1 MALDQLRNAN
11 FGRNRAN
18 ATGSTGVGYT
28 LMDVSGSIVAPRTTV
43 GVYQLESGSGLYA
56 AYVSFPDNFRGQIM
70 WDTGTAF
77 VTKSYAVEQY
87 NVEEN
92 NPKVDDT
99 LRIVTQMSGT
109 VSQLYNISF
118 GRWKITTGSNP
129 QMIFYK
135 DDNATEIVRFNLFDE
150 TGAPSFDAV
159 FERVKV

>member
-1 MALDQLRNAN
+1 MPLQQLRNAN

-28 LMDVSGSIVAPRTTV
+28 LMDMSGSIVAPRTTS

-56 AYVSFPDNFRGQIM
+56 AYVTFPSDFRGQVM

-99 LRIVTQMSGT
+99 LRMLTMMSGT
-109 VSQLYNISF
+109 LGQLYDISF
-118 GRWKITTGSNP
+118 GRWHIIGN
-129 QMIFYK
+129 QMVFYK
-135 DDNATEIVRFNLFDE
+135 EDNTTEIARFNLFDD
-150 TGAPSFDAV
+150 TGTPSMDAV
-159 FERVKV
+159 FQRTRT

>member
-1 MALDQLRNAN
+1 MALDQLRNCN

-28 LMDVSGSIVAPRTTV
+28 LMDVSGSIVAPRTTT
-43 GVYQLESGSGLYA
+43 GVYQLEFGSGLYA

-77 VTKSYAVEQY
+77 VTKSYAVEQA

-99 LRIVTQMSGT
+99 FRMVTQMSGT
-109 VSQLYNISF
+109 IAQLYDISF
-118 GRWKITTGSNP
+118 GRWHIVGN
-129 QMIFYK
+129 QMVFYK
-135 DDNATEIVRFNLFDE
+135 EDNITEVARFNLFDDV
-150 TGAPSFDAV
+150 GAPSMDAV
-159 FERVKV
+159 FQRTKV